1 MSAVPTSLAAEFRGR
16 FGADADGIWSAP
28 GRVNLIGEHTDYNAG
43 FALPFAIPARAFVAV
58 RVTEGGEAVLAST
71 FAGAGSVRVRLDEL
85 GPEDPGFSGA
95 GGWARYLAGVVW
107 AFARRGITLP
117 GIEVL
122 LHSDVPVG
130 AGLSSSAAVECA
142 VAVAVNDLAGAGLD
156 RSELVQICHEAEN
169 DFVGAPTGIL
179 DQSASLLA
187 SAGSGLFLD
196 CLDRSTRQVPLDLEA
211 RNLVL
216 LVIDTRVTHAH
227 ESGGYRDRV
236 ASCRLGERVL
246 GVGSLREVTARD
258 FAERAHL
265 LDPETLRRVRHIV
278 TENARVQDVV
288 SLLDAGRLED
298 IGPLLTASHVSMR
311 DDYEISSP
319 ELDVAVDTAL
329 DAGALGARMTGGG
342 FGGSAIALVPAA
354 LAESVSARITV
365 AFEDAG
371 WVPPHIYSVV
381 PAAGAGRED

>member
-1 MSAVPTSLAAEFRGR
+1 MSAAATTLDAEFQNR

-43 FALPFAIPARAFVAV
+43 FALPFAITARARVAV
-58 RVTEGGEAVLAST
+58 RVTHSGEAVLEST
-71 FAGAGSVRVRLDEL
+71 FAGAAPVRVRLDEL
-85 GPEDPGFSGA
+85 AAEDSGFSGD

-107 AFARRGITLP
+107 AFARRGITVP
-117 GIEVL
+117 GLDVL

-142 VAVAVNDLAGAGLD
+142 IAVAVNDLAGAGLD
-156 RSELVQICHEAEN
+156 RPELVQICHEAEN

-187 SAGSGLFLD
+187 TEGSGLFLD
-196 CLDRSTRQVPLDLEA
+196 CLDRSTRQVPLDLAA
-211 RNLVL
+211 RDLVL
-216 LVIDTRVTHAH
+216 LVIDTRGTHAH

-246 GVGSLREVTARD
+246 EVSSLREVSAQD

-265 LDPETLRRVRHIV
+265 LDPETRRRVRHVV

-288 SLLDAGRLED
+288 ALLDAGRLED

-319 ELDVAVDTAL
+319 ELDEAVDTAL
-329 DAGALGARMTGGG
+329 AHGALGARMTGGG
-342 FGGSAIALVPAA
+342 FGGSAIALVPTA
-354 LAESVSARITV
+354 LAETVSTAVSA
-365 AFEDAG
+365 AFERSG
-371 WVPPHIYSVV
+371 WASPHIYAVV
-381 PAAGAGRED
+381 PGPGAGREG